1 MSAAREREALRQQ
14 LLLRALWRDGSAAQ
28 ALPGWTRALHRG
40 GADDANSTHGLA
52 AYRANAGA
60 VAERALAGAYPT
72 VAALLGEESFA
83 ALAHDLWQ
91 RHPPRRGDLAQWGG
105 AVPDF
110 IAEQPG
116 LASEPYLADSARLD
130 WAVHEAGHAADAPDA
145 APAVERL
152 ADSDPQALRLVLAA
166 GSALVDSRWPVATI
180 WHAHQRDDAARFD
193 AVREA
198 FDAERSEC
206 AFVVRSVWTVQVHAL
221 DAPTAAFHRA
231 LLAHCNLADA
241 LDAAADLDFAGWL
254 ARALRER
261 WLVAIQTLDLS
272 A

>member
-1 MSAAREREALRQQ
+1 MNAEQEREALRQQ

-28 ALPGWTRALHRG
+28 ALPGWTRALHRD
-40 GADDANSTHGLA
+40 GADSTSGLA

-60 VAERALAGAYPT
+60 VAERALAGAFPT
-72 VAALLGEESFA
+72 VAALLGNESFA
-83 ALAHDLWQ
+83 ALSRDLWQ
-91 RHPPRRGDLAQWGG
+91 QHPPRRGDLAQWGD
-105 AVPDF
+105 ALPAF

-130 WAVHEAGHAADAPDA
+130 WAVHEAAHATDAPDA

-152 ADSDPQALRLVLAA
+152 ADTDPQAVRLVLAA

-180 WHAHQRDDAARFD
+180 WHAHQRDDSARFE
-193 AVREA
+193 AVRAA
-198 FDAERSEC
+198 FDAGRGEC
-206 AFVVRSVWTVQVHAL
+206 AFAVRSGWAVQVHAL

-231 LLAHCNLADA
+231 LLARHSLAAA
-241 LDAAADLDFAGWL
+241 LDAAADIDFGAWL

-261 WLVAIQTLDLS
+261 WLVAVETLEPS
-272 A
+272 P